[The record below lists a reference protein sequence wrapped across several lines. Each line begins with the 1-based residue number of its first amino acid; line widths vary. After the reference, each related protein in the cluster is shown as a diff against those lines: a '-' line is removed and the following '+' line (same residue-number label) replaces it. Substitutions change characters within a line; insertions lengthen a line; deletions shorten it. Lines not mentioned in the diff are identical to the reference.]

1 MKFILLIA
9 FLLGFLLLGCTDP
22 DSHKDDLK
30 IDQAFVTI
38 ENIQITTQ
46 AFWGSRILA
55 STEYEQIR
63 MEISD
68 SVYIDIL
75 NLKYTEGVT
84 TWQKG
89 ETSPEG
95 ILFSLYERFYGGSMY
110 MVQDGL
116 LNIQWRTDSAISGS
130 FDVMVYNM
138 ASSCYD
144 CPEYERYL
152 EGEFM
157 VAID

>member
-1 MKFILLIA
+1 MKTSSTFLIVV
-9 FLLGFLLLGCTDP
+9 FLLSCTDP
-22 DSHKDDLK
+22 DSNKDDLK
-30 IDQAFVTI
+30 IDQAFVKI
-38 ENIQITTQ
+38 ENNQITTQ
-46 AFWGSRILA
+46 ASWGSRILA

-63 MEISD
+63 IEISD

-75 NLKYTEGVT
+75 NLKFTEGVT
-84 TWQKG
+84 AWQKG

-110 MVQDGL
+110 MVQDGF
-116 LNIQWRTDSAISGS
+116 LNIRWRTESNIYGS

-144 CPEYERYL
+144 CPEYEHYL